1 MAPTVMG
8 ASSTAPSLQVRGL
21 DGRSIELGTQALAG
35 LTAQLHG
42 RVLRPSD
49 AGFDEAV
56 TVWNGMVCKRPA
68 LVVQPLCAADVQA
81 AVRFARER
89 GLLLSVKGG
98 GHHAAGT
105 AIADGGLTLDMS
117 RMRQVQVD
125 PRRRLAHVQSGC
137 RLGDVD
143 GATQAHGLATVLG
156 ADADTGVAGL
166 TLGGG
171 FGWLTRRFGW
181 AVDNLEEV
189 EVVTADG
196 ELRRAADDENEA
208 LFWALRGGG
217 GNFGVVTR
225 FTFRL
230 HEVGPMVTAG
240 MMVWEAT
247 ASDRVLDAYRHV
259 TDAAPRELSV
269 ALTMRLAPQADKV
282 PAYLRGRPV
291 IGIVACHSGDAR
303 EADGLLAPFRK
314 IPAQV
319 DGITRKAYVDHQFV
333 LGFPQPAG
341 LHTYWKSEFLS
352 GLTDGFFDAY
362 KAASATPTSPLS
374 QVILVQLGGAI
385 ADRPA
390 EATAMGNRDAE
401 YIMLANG
408 TWPPGD
414 PDSSHHIGWVRS
426 AWEALRKY
434 SVGGNYV
441 NAHNADEEEER
452 TLEAYRDGYA
462 RLARVKAQYDPDNFF
477 RVNRNISPA
486 T

>member
-1 MAPTVMG
+1 MAQTV
-8 ASSTAPSLQVRGL
+8 ARESTAASLRVSAL
-21 DGRSIELGTQALAG
+21 DGTSIELGAQALAAI
-35 LTAQLHG
+35 TAQLHG

-56 TVWNGMVCKRPA
+56 TVWNGMVSKRPA
-68 LVVQPLCAADVQA
+68 LVVQPVCAADVQA
-81 AVRFARER
+81 AVSFASER

-105 AIADGGLTLDMS
+105 AIADRGLMLDMS
-117 RMRQVQVD
+117 RMRQVAVD
-125 PRRRLAHVQSGC
+125 PRARLAHVQSGC

-143 GATQAHGLATVLG
+143 SATQAHGLATVLG

-196 ELRRAADDENEA
+196 ELRRAAEDENEA

-240 MMVWEAT
+240 LMVWEAT
-247 ASDRVLDAYRHV
+247 AADRVLDVYRQV
-259 TDAAPRELSV
+259 TEAAPPELSV
-269 ALTMRLAPQADKV
+269 ALTMRLAPHAEKV
-282 PAYLRGRPV
+282 PAHLRGRPV
-291 IGIVACHSGDAR
+291 IGILACHSGDAGA
-303 EADGLLAPFRK
+303 ADGLLAPFQK

-319 DGITRKAYVDHQFV
+319 DSISRRAYVDHQFV

-341 LHTYWKSEFLS
+341 LHTYWKSEFLPS
-352 GLTDGFFDAY
+352 LSDGFFDAY
-362 KAASATPTSPLS
+362 KAVSAAPTSPLS
-374 QVILVQLGGAI
+374 QVVLFQLGGAI

-390 EATAMGNRDAE
+390 DATAMGNRDAE
-401 YIMLANG
+401 YIVLANG

-414 PDSSHHIGWVRS
+414 PEGPRHIGWVRS
-426 AWEALRKY
+426 AWEALRTY
-434 SVGGNYV
+434 SIGGNYV
-441 NAHNADEEEER
+441 NAQNADDDEER
-452 TLEAYRDGYA
+452 TLEAYRGGYA
-462 RLARVKAQYDPDNFF
+462 RLARIKAQYDQDNFF

-486 T
+486 S

>member
-1 MAPTVMG
+1 M
-8 ASSTAPSLQVRGL
+8 
-21 DGRSIELGTQALAG
+21 
-35 LTAQLHG
+35 
-42 RVLRPSD
+42 
-49 AGFDEAV
+49 
-56 TVWNGMVCKRPA
+56 
-68 LVVQPLCAADVQA
+68 
-81 AVRFARER
+81 
-89 GLLLSVKGG
+89 
-98 GHHAAGT
+98 
-105 AIADGGLTLDMS
+105 LDMA
-117 RMRQVQVD
+117 RMRQVLVD

-189 EVVTADG
+189 ELVTADG
-196 ELRRAADDENEA
+196 KLRRAAEDENRE

-240 MMVWEAT
+240 TMVWEAT
-247 ASDRVLDAYRHV
+247 AADGVLHAYRQV
-259 TDAAPRELSV
+259 TESAPRELSV
-269 ALTMRLAPQADKV
+269 ALTMRLGPHSARI
-282 PAYLRGRPV
+282 PAHLRGRPV
-291 IGIVACHSGDAR
+291 IGIVACHSGDPGV
-303 EADGLLAPFRK
+303 ADTLLAPFRE

-341 LHTYWKSEFLS
+341 LHTYWKSEFLAS
-352 GLTDGFFDAY
+352 LNDGFFDAY
-362 KAASATPTSPLS
+362 QAASAVPTSPLS
-374 QVILVQLGGAI
+374 QVVLVQLGGAI
-385 ADRPA
+385 GDRPA
-390 EATAMGNRDAE
+390 DATAMANRDAE
-401 YIMLANG
+401 YIMLANAS
-408 TWPPGD
+408 WPPSD
-414 PDSSHHIGWVRS
+414 RDSARHIGWARS
-426 AWEALRKY
+426 AWEALRPY
-434 SVGGNYV
+434 SIGGNYV

-452 TLEAYRDGYA
+452 TIEAYRAGYA
-462 RLARVKAQYDPDNFF
+462 RLARVKAQYDRDNFF

-486 T
+486 S

>member
-1 MAPTVMG
+1 MAPSGVR
-8 ASSTAPSLQVRGL
+8 ASSAPFLQVSGL
-21 DGRSIELGTQALAG
+21 DGTSVELGTRALAS

-42 RVLRPSD
+42 RMLRPGD
-49 AGFDEAV
+49 AGFADAV
-56 TVWNGMVCKRPA
+56 TVWNGMVSKRPA
-68 LVVQPLCAADVQA
+68 LVVQPLCAADVQVV
-81 AVRFARER
+81 VRFARER

-105 AIADGGLTLDMS
+105 AIADGGLMLDMS
-117 RMRQVQVD
+117 RMRQVTVD
-125 PRRRLAHVQSGC
+125 PSRRLAHVQGGC

-196 ELRRAADDENEA
+196 ELRRAAEDENEK

-230 HEVGPMVTAG
+230 HGVGPRVTAG
-240 MMVWEAT
+240 MMVWEGSA
-247 ASDRVLDAYRHV
+247 ADRVLDAYRQV
-259 TDAAPRELSV
+259 TEAAPRELSI
-269 ALTMRLAPQADKV
+269 ALTMRLAPQAAKI
-282 PAYLRGRPV
+282 PARLRGQPA
-291 IGIVACHSGDAR
+291 IGIVACHSGDPGAAER
-303 EADGLLAPFRK
+303 LLAAFRRL
-314 IPAQV
+314 PAQV
-319 DGITRKAYVDHQFV
+319 DGVTLKTYVDHQYV

-341 LHTYWKSEFLS
+341 LCTYWKSEFLPRLS
-352 GLTDGFFDAY
+352 DGFLDTY
-362 KAASATPTSPLS
+362 KAASAAPTSPLS

-390 EATAMGNRDAE
+390 DATAMGNRDAE

-408 TWPPGD
+408 TWRPDD
-414 PDSSHHIGWVRS
+414 PDSHRHIGWVRS
-426 AWEALRKY
+426 AWASLRPY

-452 TLEAYRDGYA
+452 TRDAYGAGYT
-462 RLARVKAQYDPDNFF
+462 RLASVKAQYDPENFF

-486 T
+486 

>member
-1 MAPTVMG
+1 MAQTIAP
-8 ASSTAPSLQVRGL
+8 ASSTARSPQVSGL
-21 DGRSIELGTQALAG
+21 DGTPIDLGAQTLAQ

-42 RVLRPSD
+42 RMLRPSD
-49 AGFDEAV
+49 PGFDEAV
-56 TVWNGMVCKRPA
+56 TVWNGMVSKRPA
-68 LVVQPLCAADVQA
+68 LVVQPLCAADVQTT
-81 AVRFARER
+81 VRFARER

-105 AIADGGLTLDMS
+105 AIADGGLMLDMA
-117 RMRQVQVD
+117 RMRQVGID
-125 PRRRLAHVQSGC
+125 PTRRLAHVQSGC

-143 GATQAHGLATVLG
+143 GATQAQGLATVLG

-189 EVVTADG
+189 ELVTADG
-196 ELRRAADDENEA
+196 KLRRAAEDENQE

-230 HEVGPMVTAG
+230 HEVGPIVTAG

-247 ASDRVLDAYRHV
+247 AADRVLDAYRQV
-259 TDAAPRELSV
+259 TEAAPRELSV
-269 ALTMRLAPQADKV
+269 ALTMRLAPHAEKI
-282 PAYLRGRPV
+282 PAHLRGRPV
-291 IGIVACHSGDAR
+291 IGIVACHSGDAGV
-303 EADGLLAPFRK
+303 ADRLLAPFRK
-314 IPAQV
+314 IPAQL

-341 LHTYWKSEFLS
+341 LHTYWKSEFLPRLS
-352 GLTDGFFDAY
+352 DGFLDAY
-362 KAASATPTSPLS
+362 KAASAVPTSPLS

-390 EATAMGNRDAE
+390 DATAMANRDAE

-414 PDSSHHIGWVRS
+414 PDGPRHIRWVRS
-426 AWEALRKY
+426 AWEALRPY

-441 NAHNADEEEER
+441 NAHNADEDEER
-452 TLEAYRDGYA
+452 TREAYRGGYA
-462 RLARVKAQYDPDNFF
+462 RLAGVKARYDRDNFF

-486 T
+486 S

>member
-1 MAPTVMG
+1 VAQTIAW
-8 ASSTAPSLQVRGL
+8 ASSSARSLQVSGL
-21 DGRSIELGTQALAG
+21 DGTPIELGAQTLAT

-42 RVLRPSD
+42 RMLRPSD
-49 AGFDEAV
+49 PGFDQAV
-56 TVWNGMVCKRPA
+56 TVWNGMVTKRPA

-105 AIADGGLTLDMS
+105 AIADGGLMLDMS
-117 RMRQVQVD
+117 RMRQVSLD
-125 PRRRLAHVQSGC
+125 PKRRLAHVQSGC

-143 GATQAHGLATVLG
+143 GATQAQGLATVLG

-189 EVVTADG
+189 ELVTADG
-196 ELRRAADDENEA
+196 KLRRAAEDENQE

-247 ASDRVLDAYRHV
+247 AADRVLDVYRQV
-259 TDAAPRELSV
+259 TQAAPRELSV
-269 ALTMRLAPQADKV
+269 ALTMRLAPQAEKI
-282 PAYLRGRPV
+282 PACLRGRPV
-291 IGIVACHSGDAR
+291 IGIVACHSGDPAV
-303 EADGLLAPFRK
+303 ADGLLAPFHK

-319 DGITRKAYVDHQFV
+319 DGVTRKAYVDHQVV

-341 LHTYWKSEFLS
+341 LHTYWKSEFVARLS
-352 GLTDGFFDAY
+352 DGFFDAY
-362 KAASATPTSPLS
+362 KAASAEPTSPLS

-390 EATAMGNRDAE
+390 DATAMGNRDAE

-414 PDSSHHIGWVRS
+414 PDSARHIGWVRS
-426 AWEALRKY
+426 AWEELRPY
-434 SVGGNYV
+434 SIGGNYV

-452 TLEAYRDGYA
+452 TLEAYRGGYA
-462 RLARVKAQYDPDNFF
+462 RLARVKAQYDRDNFF

-486 T
+486 S